1 MFQVVGYLLRVSAC
15 SGRPASLAHAGMEL
29 DYPEADE
36 SASESDADED
46 GGLSQEEQPIEA
58 GDVEV
63 IDVVES
69 SQEVPK
75 VAPSTGIDKTVMSEV
90 AHALAKV
97 LDTTRPASSLTVRQ
111 GADVTPPPRTPAFKH
126 GDVHLGAAKG
136 LPGEAWQHIDKMG
149 VWA

>member
-1 MFQVVGYLLRVSAC
+1 MLQVVGYLLRVSAC
-15 SGRPASLAHAGMEL
+15 SGRHASVAHEDMEL

-46 GGLSQEEQPIEA
+46 GGLSGEEQPLEA

-63 IDVVES
+63 IDVLES
-69 SQEVPK
+69 SQEVQK

-90 AHALAKV
+90 ARALAKV
-97 LDTTRPASSLTVRQ
+97 LDTTRPASSSTVHQ
-111 GADVTPPPRTPAFKH
+111 GADVTPPPRAPAFKH
-126 GDVHLGAAKG
+126 GDIHLGAAKG
-136 LPGEAWQHIDKMG
+136 LPEEAWQHIDKMW